1 MIRIAR
7 RFTFALLFLT
17 TSTNAFAQDGYQT
30 PPKVVMDILDAPAFP
45 QVQISSDRSRMLIIE
60 RANMPAIA
68 DLAQPMLRLAGSRC
82 DDIFPRGTG
91 ATFEAVD
98 GNKPLRDA
106 VENSPSG
113 KVVVQIARR
122 GAAWQM
128 PQVGYVPCHDSTPAK
143 ARG

>member
-60 RANMPAIA
+60 RANMPTIA
-68 DLAQPMLRLAGSRC
+68 DLAQPMLRLAGSR
-82 DDIFPRGTG
+82 INPNTFGPHGGARTTG
-91 ATFEAVD
+91 I
-98 GNKPLRDA
+98 LIRDLA
-106 VENSPSG
+106 SG
-113 KVVVQIARR
+113 K
-122 GAAWQM
+122 
-128 PQVGYVPCHDSTPAK
+128 
-143 ARG
+143 